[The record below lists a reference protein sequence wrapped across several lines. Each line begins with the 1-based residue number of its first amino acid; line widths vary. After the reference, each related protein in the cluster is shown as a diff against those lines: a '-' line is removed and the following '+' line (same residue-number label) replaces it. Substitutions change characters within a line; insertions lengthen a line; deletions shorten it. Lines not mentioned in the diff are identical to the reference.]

1 MTIRAELNLI
11 DGRWRE
17 ASGGHTVDVENPATR
32 AVVATVPRA
41 SDDDLAEALA
51 AADRARDS
59 WAAVGSWQRADLL
72 RRAASN
78 IAARAE
84 EIAVLLTEEQGKPLA
99 QSRGEVATAVEQFE
113 WYADEARRI
122 YGRTV
127 DATGPG
133 LRIQVRKEP
142 IGPVA
147 AFTPWNFPVMLA
159 ARKLAPALAAG
170 CPIIIKPAE
179 EAPSACLAMIR
190 AIQDAGFP
198 AGVIAA
204 VTGDPAHISS
214 TIVPSPVIHKVSL
227 TGSVRV
233 GQQLMTLASA
243 NMATISMELGG
254 HGPVIIC
261 DDVDVERVARSCAV
275 NKYRNAGQVC
285 ISPTRFYVAASIVD
299 EFTAAFTAATAAL
312 TVGDGA
318 HDGIDVGP
326 LASERRHDD
335 FAALVSEAV
344 ADGARATTGATSLR
358 DELGGHFYAPTVLTD
373 IPADARILR
382 DEPFG
387 PVALIVAY
395 NDLDEAVR
403 LANNTPYGLAGYVFT
418 DDVSRAQLLSERV
431 RTGMVGVNTFFVS
444 TAVAPFSGVGLSG
457 IGAENGTEG
466 IEAYLHPKS
475 VVTAISQELR

>member
-1 MTIRAELNLI
+1 MIRTEENLI
-11 DGRWRE
+11 DGRWR
-17 ASGGHTVDVENPATR
+17 ASSDAATVEVENPAIR
-32 AVVATVPRA
+32 RVVATVPRVTEE
-41 SDDDLAEALA
+41 DLNEALA
-51 AADRARDS
+51 AADRVRDA
-59 WAAVGSWQRADLL
+59 WAGVGAWQRAQLL
-72 RRAASN
+72 RRAAAN
-78 IAARAE
+78 IAERAE
-84 EIAVLLTEEQGKPLA
+84 DIARLLTEEQGKPLA
-99 QSRGEVATAVEQFE
+99 QSQGEVAAAVEQFE

-133 LRIQVRKEP
+133 LRIEVRKEP

-147 AFTPWNFPVMLA
+147 AFTPWNFPIMLA

-179 EAPSACLAMIR
+179 EAPSACLAMIC

-204 VTGDPAHISS
+204 VTGDPAHISATLVS
-214 TIVPSPVIHKVSL
+214 SPVIHKVSL

-233 GQQLMTLASA
+233 GQHLMTLAA
-243 NMATISMELGG
+243 QNMATVSMELGG
-254 HGPVIIC
+254 HGPVIVC
-261 DDVDVERVARSCAV
+261 DDVDVPRVARHCAV
-275 NKYRNAGQVC
+275 NKFRNAGQVC
-285 ISPTRFYVAASIVD
+285 ISPTRFLVAASIAE
-299 EFTAAFTAATAAL
+299 EFVAAFTAATADL
-312 TVGDGA
+312 TVGDGSA
-318 HDGIDVGP
+318 EGTDVGP
-326 LASERRHDD
+326 LASARRHDE
-335 FAALVSEAV
+335 FAALVEEAV
-344 ADGARATTGATSLR
+344 AAGAHPTIGGQSLADTTDGY
-358 DELGGHFYAPTVLTD
+358 FYAPTVLTD

-395 NDLDEAVR
+395 DDLDDAVR
-403 LANNTPYGLAGYVFT
+403 LANSTRYGLAGYVFT
-418 DDVSRAQLLSERV
+418 DDLSRAQLLSERV
-431 RTGMVGVNTFFVS
+431 RTGMVGVNTFLVS

-475 VVTAISQELR
+475 VVTAIAEELR